1 MLMPIPPPPASASDE
16 LYLVLAYEFYDAI
29 VAGTKK
35 TEYRAYTPNWVK
47 KILSHPIKTVRF
59 QRGYGGPGHPPAEQM
74 VWNVDKVWLYESE
87 TEKKADPANPSEGF
101 VPDQIAIDLGT
112 RVS

>member
-1 MLMPIPPPPASASDE
+1 MAL
-16 LYLVLAYEFYDAI
+16 
-29 VAGTKK
+29 
-35 TEYRAYTPNWVK
+35 
-47 KILSHPIKTVRF
+47 
-59 QRGYGGPGHPPAEQM
+59 
-74 VWNVDKVWLYESE
+74 NVDKVWLYESE